1 MEDPAPRSG
10 SSSFVWLVGASQLVG
25 LASVVL
31 TGVWMGHYRGGFA
44 WDGSA
49 QEFNLHPLCMVLGLV
64 FLQGDA
70 ILVYRIFRNE
80 PKRNVKMLHGII
92 HLLALILSI
101 IGFVAV
107 FDFHRTAKIPN
118 MYSLHSWCGMATL
131 ILFCVQWVMGLMF
144 FLFPV
149 ASSWLRAAYLPV
161 HVFCGLVLLVM
172 AIGSCLLGITE
183 KLLFSIMPT
192 YSAFV
197 SEGVLAN
204 TLGILLICFGVLL
217 GFLIT
222 REEYRRPPNPEE
234 EALSVHF
241 KTLTEGGS
249 PSSP

>member
-10 SSSFVWLVGASQLVG
+10 SSSFVWLVGASQVVG

-107 FDFHRTAKIPN
+107 FDFHRAAKIPN

-217 GFLIT
+217 SFLIT